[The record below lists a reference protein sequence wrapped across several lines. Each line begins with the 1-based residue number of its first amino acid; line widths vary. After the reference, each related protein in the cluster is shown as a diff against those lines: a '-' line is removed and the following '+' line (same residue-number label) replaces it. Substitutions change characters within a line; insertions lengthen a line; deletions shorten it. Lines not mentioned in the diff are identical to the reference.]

1 MNKIRADIISLVFVA
16 TAFIVAAVLYPS
28 LPEQIPIHWN
38 ASGEIDGYMKKPGGV
53 LIMPAMALITYVI
66 MKLIPVIS
74 PKGFR
79 TDKFSDVVG
88 VLQVTLVGFM
98 SIVAVLVLLEARGLN
113 VRINEMIIAGTGLL
127 FVIIGNYLGKVRKN
141 FFIGIRTPWTLA
153 SDEVWIRTHRIGG
166 KLFMLSGVII
176 WIGALFRLPLTW
188 TVSVAVGLVLIP
200 VVYSYFLYRRIEG
213 FVSNDS
219 NDSNDSDD
227 DGLTD

>member
-28 LPEQIPIHWN
+28 LPEQIPTHWN
-38 ASGEIDGYMKKPGGV
+38 AQGEVDGYMKKPGGV
-53 LIMPAMALITYVI
+53 IVMPAMALFTYIV

-79 TDKFSDVVG
+79 MDKFSDVIG
-88 VLQVTLVGFM
+88 VLQVTLVSFM

-153 SDEVWIRTHRIGG
+153 SDEVW
-166 KLFMLSGVII
+166 
-176 WIGALFRLPLTW
+176 
-188 TVSVAVGLVLIP
+188 
-200 VVYSYFLYRRIEG
+200 
-213 FVSNDS
+213 N
-219 NDSNDSDD
+219 
-227 DGLTD
+227 

>member
-28 LPEQIPIHWN
+28 LPEQIPTHWN
-38 ASGEIDGYMKKPGGV
+38 ASGEVDGYIKKPGGV
-53 LIMPAMALITYVI
+53 VIMPAMALVTYVI

-79 TDKFSDVVG
+79 TDKFSDVIG

-113 VRINEMIIAGTGLL
+113 VRINDMIIAGTGLL

-141 FFIGIRTPWTLA
+141 FFIGIRTPWTLT
-153 SDEVWIRTHRIGG
+153 SDEVWNRTHRIGG

-176 WIGALFRLPLTW
+176 WIGALFRLPLSW
-188 TVSVAVGLVLIP
+188 TVAVAVGLVLIP

-219 NDSNDSDD
+219 NDSDD

>member
-1 MNKIRADIISLVFVA
+1 MNKIRADVISLVFVA

-28 LPEQIPIHWN
+28 LPEQIPTHWN
-38 ASGEIDGYMKKPGGV
+38 ASGEVDGYMKKPGGV

-66 MKLIPVIS
+66 MKVIPVIS

-79 TDKFSDVVG
+79 TDKFSDVIA
-88 VLQVTLVGFM
+88 VLQVALVGFM

-153 SDEVWIRTHRIGG
+153 SDEVWNRTHRIGG

-176 WIGALFRLPLTW
+176 WIGALLGLPLTW
-188 TVSVAVGLVLIP
+188 TVGVAVGLVLIP

-213 FVSNDS
+213 F
-219 NDSNDSDD
+219 DSNDSDD